1 MTLEIILGVLIL
13 AGTLAGTGLG
23 YYLSMRGKR
32 EEWAKEYREKR
43 ILPLVEHVNRHMQLC
58 FQLRIK
64 KEIERD
70 LEKQCEESKSKARK
84 LDRKYKESNNKE
96 HLEKLIKANEQLLQL
111 NQKSLKVL
119 EEIRSYSWQ
128 LSELIQS
135 DAWLGLAAIGG
146 LDEELEK
153 LTLELLQ
160 SSIDFTEEVSI
171 KRFSNGLEL
180 GSRILSRAHKVIIE
194 GGKPTKVKL

>member
-1 MTLEIILGVLIL
+1 MTLEIILGVLIFV
-13 AGTLAGTGLG
+13 GTLAGTGLG

-70 LEKQCEESKSKARK
+70 LEKQCEESGSKVRK
-84 LDRKYKESNNKE
+84 LDKKYKESNNKE
-96 HLEKLIKANEQLLQL
+96 HLEELIKANEQLLQL

-153 LTLELLQ
+153 LTLELVE

-194 GGKPTKVKL
+194 GGKPAKV

>member
-1 MTLEIILGVLIL
+1 MTLEIILGVLIFV
-13 AGTLAGTGLG
+13 GTLAGTGLG

-70 LEKQCEESKSKARK
+70 LEKQCEERGSKVRK
-84 LDRKYKESNNKE
+84 LDKKYKESNNKE
-96 HLEKLIKANEQLLQL
+96 HLEELIKANEQLLQL

-153 LTLELLQ
+153 LTLELVK

-194 GGKPTKVKL
+194 GGKPAKV